1 MSRVW
6 WYIAKNASET
16 DLFWIADQVGQE
28 EEIIDEYGPLP
39 ESPWPSTEG
48 EGFELNFPSGYAQFS
63 GAGTSDEVAA
73 LLPQLAS
80 TLYIGFAKRM
90 RLSSGNND
98 SQSIA
103 TINR

>member
-1 MSRVW
+1 MR
-6 WYIAKNASET
+6 AKLTCSGLQT
-16 DLFWIADQVGQE
+16 KSDKRRKSSTSMVHCQSLPGQVPKGR
-28 EEIIDEYGPLP
+28 G
-39 ESPWPSTEG
+39 
-48 EGFELNFPSGYAQFS
+48 LNSISPSGYAQFS